1 MFNTDI
7 VLVFLLAIIVAITI
21 WIAFLDTKLRRAL
34 RGKSGNI
41 DECIRSLDKDIREI
55 KNFRGEIETY
65 LVTVEKRLKSS
76 VQGIGTIRFN
86 AFDSAAQGGNQSF
99 ASAFLDENRNGVVIS
114 GIHARGFVGIYAKP
128 IEKGTSKHDL
138 SDEEKQAIN
147 KALGNM
153 IGGKQMTDNKNEI
166 AKARKE

>member
-1 MFNTDI
+1 MLI
-7 VLVFLLAIIVAITI
+7 FLLVVIVAITI
-21 WIAFLDTKLRRAL
+21 WTAFLDTKLRRAL

-41 DECIRSLDKDIREI
+41 DECIRSLDKDIEEIKSFRREI
-55 KNFRGEIETY
+55 ENY
-65 LVTVEKRLKSS
+65 LVTVENRLKSS

-99 ASAFLDENRNGVVIS
+99 ASAFLDENKNGVVIS

-128 IEKGTSKHDL
+128 IEKGASKHDL

-147 KALGNM
+147 KALENM
-153 IGGKQMTDNKNEI
+153 VRSKKTTENKNKNEA
-166 AKARKE
+166 AKTRKE